1 MYLVFLHVLIRD
13 EATMKIKFYLS
24 ILIVIYIILGFATA
38 AFAYQKAEGQFV
50 LAEEEVEDIE
60 KAIERCETLPK
71 VCQDLDGKEIPKD
84 DDRYVNE
91 CNDYK
96 YCGKQIELDGEKKY
110 LSHTTGDTL
119 NAMGTFIFLFI
130 MSAVYLFTSIF
141 LGYAGGF
148 FRSKQ

>member
-1 MYLVFLHVLIRD
+1 MKFVEAIFYFKDNTVLKFEEECHKFTSSFQIRTWFK
-13 EATMKIKFYLS
+13 EA
-24 ILIVIYIILGFATA
+24 LIYGD
-38 AFAYQKAEGQFV
+38 
-50 LAEEEVEDIE
+50 EEVEEIE

-71 VCQDLDGKEIPKD
+71 VCQDMEGKEITKD

-96 YCGKQIELDGEKKY
+96 YCGKNIELDGEKKY

-148 FRSKQ
+148 FRSKP

>member
-1 MYLVFLHVLIRD
+1 M
-13 EATMKIKFYLS
+13 
-24 ILIVIYIILGFATA
+24 GFATT
-38 AFAYQKAEGQFV
+38 AFAYQKAEGQFE

-60 KAIERCETLPK
+60 KRLSDVKPFPK
-71 VCQDLDGKEIPKD
+71 CQGMDGKEITKD